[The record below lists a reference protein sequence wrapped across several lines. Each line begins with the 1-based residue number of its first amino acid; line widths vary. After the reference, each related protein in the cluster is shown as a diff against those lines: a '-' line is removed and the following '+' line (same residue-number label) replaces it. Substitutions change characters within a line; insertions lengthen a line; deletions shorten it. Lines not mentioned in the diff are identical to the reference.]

1 MNRKIRVPLL
11 LLLYSSV
18 CPCFLPVKN
27 CIKMHSNL
35 SFWGQKI
42 IFFWGS
48 VSTTPHPSTPTAPRP
63 LLTEIVNTPLL
74 TLWHSDC
81 ESSPGSLD
89 EHTTVSSDCQPSD
102 QANKCRPRVHLMA
115 TIIYTHHSHLLL
127 LLRLGAYIYI
137 YIYIFTLLSHR
148 GKMQS

>member
-1 MNRKIRVPLL
+1 MFRYYYCYILVSVRVFCLLKTASKCTQTYHFGDRKL
-11 LLLYSSV
+11 
-18 CPCFLPVKN
+18 F
-27 CIKMHSNL
+27 
-35 SFWGQKI
+35 
-42 IFFWGS
+42 FFWGS